1 MSNVWKNCS
10 IVFTH
15 TWHLCNNSINN
26 SHMIIRHVNIRSHHP
41 TKQPI
46 NKRTYAVHTYPQSH
60 HVSHHVLINKSVHAR
75 RLCRYSWERTHA
87 MTFNTVCSLPRR
99 FILLQASIC
108 NIQLIIL
115 FQYYYANTEGNNI
128 FTFLLIR

>member
-1 MSNVWKNCS
+1 
-10 IVFTH
+10 
-15 TWHLCNNSINN
+15 
-26 SHMIIRHVNIRSHHP
+26 MIKSYHP

-87 MTFNTVCSLPRR
+87 ITFNTVCSLPRR

-108 NIQLIIL
+108 NIQL
-115 FQYYYANTEGNNI
+115 
-128 FTFLLIR
+128 